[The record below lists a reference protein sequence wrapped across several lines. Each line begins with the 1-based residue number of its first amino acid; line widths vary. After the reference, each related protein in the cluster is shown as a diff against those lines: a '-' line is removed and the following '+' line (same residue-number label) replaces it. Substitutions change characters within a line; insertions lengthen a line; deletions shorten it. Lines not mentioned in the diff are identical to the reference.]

1 LCVPSTNQSI
11 SVDIG
16 VMSGAAMYIKKDLK
30 ITDVQLETLM
40 ASLDGVYVI
49 ETPHKNSVSMI
60 LRALYSHETVLEYN

>member
-1 LCVPSTNQSI
+1 
-11 SVDIG
+11 
-16 VMSGAAMYIKKDLK
+16 MSGAAMYIKKDLK

-60 LRALYSHETVLEYN
+60 LRALYSHERVP